1 MALKDMT
8 SHEKKARVFK
18 IAKKMSWIQ
27 CPICGTMK
35 PLVAGPNAK
44 PDPKFIYYKDIGGI
58 KQRRFSGPN
67 LSYMPVH
74 ARYMG
79 GKLGSYTKPEESMSP
94 RTLKTLDQD
103 LFDDFVKAVNKAKM
117 IFNF

>member
-8 SHEKKARVFK
+8 LHEKKARVFE
-18 IAKKMSWIQ
+18 IAKKMPWIQ

-35 PLVAGPNAK
+35 PLIVGPNAK
-44 PDPKFIYYKDIGGI
+44 PNPKFIQYKDVDGV
-58 KQRRFSGPN
+58 KQRRFTGPS

-74 ARYMG
+74 VRYMG

-94 RTLKTLDQD
+94 RTLKTVDHD
-103 LFDDFVKAVNKAKM
+103 LFDDFVKALNKAKM
-117 IFNF
+117 VFEF